1 MFISYWH
8 VGFVSVRQEYL
19 YLSES
24 FKAGFIVVDHRIIYI
39 IRFIIDNSPCTVL
52 KIFLEHFKSL
62 LSTEIFQ

>member
-39 IRFIIDNSPCTVL
+39 IRFIIDNSPYTVL